1 MFTAKETIMKRLP
14 IMIISAGLLT
24 ASLAACGTGQSGVL
38 GPAPTGA
45 DRPASLATSLGGA
58 QASASPSASG
68 GQPTT
73 PGPATRTPAGP
84 APTTSAGSAPSTAR
98 QISLQLWFTRDG
110 KLFSTRRDV
119 PATTGVGRAAVGSLL
134 TGPAAAEYAAGL
146 RSQIPAGTR
155 LLGLRIAAGTATVNL
170 TSPFTAAAS
179 PAAMALRIGQVVDT
193 LAQFPS
199 VTGVRFEIN
208 GQGVT
213 TLGGVPVQA
222 AQTPAMYAGYLPAI
236 TVESPLIGRPVSS
249 PVTVSGTADVFEA
262 VVSVRVLDSAGNE
275 IARTFTM
282 ASCGTGCRGDY
293 SVAVSYT
300 VPADQPG
307 TVQVFE
313 SSAKNGQPVN
323 VQLIPVRL
331 SA

>member
-1 MFTAKETIMKRLP
+1 MKRLP
-14 IMIISAGLLT
+14 IMIISVGLRT
-24 ASLAACGTGQSGVL
+24 ASLAACGTGQAGVL

-68 GQPTT
+68 GQPTA

-84 APTTSAGSAPSTAR
+84 APTTPAGPAPSTAR
-98 QISLQLWFTRDG
+98 QISLQLWFTRGG

-134 TGPAAAEYAAGL
+134 TGPTAAEYAAGL

-236 TVESPLIGRPVSS
+236 TVESPLIGGLVSS

-282 ASCGTGCRGDY
+282 ASCGTG
-293 SVAVSYT
+293 
-300 VPADQPG
+300 
-307 TVQVFE
+307 
-313 SSAKNGQPVN
+313 
-323 VQLIPVRL
+323 
-331 SA
+331 

>member
-1 MFTAKETIMKRLP
+1 MSTAKETIMKRLP
-14 IMIISAGLLT
+14 IMIISAGLLA

-68 GQPTT
+68 GQPTA
-73 PGPATRTPAGP
+73 PGPAPTTPAGP
-84 APTTSAGSAPSTAR
+84 APSTAG
-98 QISLQLWFTRDG
+98 QTSLQLWFTRGG

-119 PATTGVGRAAVGSLL
+119 PATTGVGQAAVGSLL
-134 TGPAAAEYAAGL
+134 TGPTAAEYAAGL

-170 TSPFTAAAS
+170 TSPFTAAAG

-199 VTGVRFEIN
+199 VTGVRFQIN
-208 GQGVT
+208 GQGIT

-236 TVESPLIGRPVSS
+236 TVESPLIGGLVSS

-307 TVQVFE
+307 TIQVFE

-323 VQLIPVRL
+323 VQLIPVLL

>member
-68 GQPTT
+68 GQPTA

-84 APTTSAGSAPSTAR
+84 APTTSAGPAPSTAR

-134 TGPAAAEYAAGL
+134 TGPTAAEYAAGL

-323 VQLIPVRL
+323 VQLIPVLL